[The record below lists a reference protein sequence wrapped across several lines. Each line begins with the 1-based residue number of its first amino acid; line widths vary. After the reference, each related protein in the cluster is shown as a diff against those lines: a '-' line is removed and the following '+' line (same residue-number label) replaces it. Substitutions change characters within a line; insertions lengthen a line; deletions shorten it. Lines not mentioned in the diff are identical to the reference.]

1 MKPSSSPNKRTHDA
15 HSQTGGWSDAR
26 EQPADTP
33 HLAARISAEILAQA
47 GRAVLPANRLQLL
60 RELVRSAVLSPTALD
75 TVLTRLVLAQG
86 RRDFDP
92 EPAEISALEDAL
104 ARRPETKRA
113 DPGTELIASMA

>member
-1 MKPSSSPNKRTHDA
+1 MPDPGLA
-15 HSQTGGWSDAR
+15 
-26 EQPADTP
+26 P

-47 GRAVLPANRLQLL
+47 GGAPLPASRLQLL
-60 RELVRSAVLSPTALD
+60 RELVRSAVASPTALD

-86 RRDFDP
+86 RRDSGP
-92 EPAEISALEDAL
+92 EPGEISALEDAL